1 MRLSDLLKGFC
12 LAEIEIKYNGPG
24 LFFSDPEIGSVH
36 YRAQDVIKGGIFV
49 AIKGLA
55 SDGHDFIDLALAKGA
70 VAVVTEK
77 SVKKEGIFVQVKNTR
92 RALSMIS
99 ARFFHDPS
107 MGLVVIG
114 ITGTN
119 GKTTTAFILE
129 SILQKAGFEV
139 GVIGT
144 INYRYCGKI
153 FDNPMTTPESADLH
167 LILSE
172 MLKAGVTHV
181 VMEVSSHALDL
192 YRVDHC
198 WFDVGIFT
206 NLTRDH
212 LDYHK
217 DMEIYWSCKKKMF
230 TENLKF
236 TPKEKTFAVIN
247 CDDFRG
253 KELYDIYKGDKISI
267 GLSRGNVITPLI
279 LKEDLRSTEG
289 RLSYSGAAFDFESAL
304 VGKYNLQNIACAAGA
319 GVALGIEADSIKSGI
334 EALKYVPGRLEPVLN
349 RHGRFIYVDYAHT
362 PDALEHVLL
371 TLKEI
376 SPGKLIC
383 VFGCGGNRDKGKRFL
398 MGKVA
403 ESFSDL
409 LIITSDNPRNEEPM
423 AVINDILKGLSCS
436 GKRYHVQQDRKSAIE
451 LALGL
456 SKPGDTILIAG
467 KGAEPYQIIGG
478 KVFPFDDREETKKA
492 INRIWVQ

>member
-1 MRLSDLLKGFC
+1 MRLSDLLKGLC
-12 LAEIEIKYNGPG
+12 PAEIEISYNGQG
-24 LFFSDPEIGSVH
+24 LSCSDPEIGSVH
-36 YRAQDVIKGGIFV
+36 YKAQDVIQGGIFV
-49 AIKGLA
+49 AIKGFA
-55 SDGHDFIDLALAKGA
+55 ADGHDFIDLALAKGA

-107 MGLVVIG
+107 MGLVLVG

-119 GKTTTAFILE
+119 GKTTTASILE

-153 FDNPMTTPESADLH
+153 SDNPMTTPESADLH
-167 LILSE
+167 LILSK

-192 YRVDHC
+192 CRVDHC
-198 WFDVGIFT
+198 WLDVGIFT

-217 DMEIYWSCKKKMF
+217 DMETYWSCKKKMF
-230 TENLKF
+230 IKNMKN
-236 TPKEKTFAVIN
+236 TPKGKTFAVIN

-253 KELYDIYKGDKISI
+253 KELYDIYGGDKISI
-267 GLSRGNVITPLI
+267 GLSTGNMITPLI
-279 LKEDLRSTEG
+279 LREDLRSTEG
-289 RLSYSGAAFDFESAL
+289 RFSFAGAAFDFESSL
-304 VGKYNLQNIACAAGA
+304 VGKHNLQNIACAVGA
-319 GVALGIEADSIKSGI
+319 AVALGIESDSIKLGI

-349 RHGRFIYVDYAHT
+349 RYGRFIYVDYAHT

-371 TLKEI
+371 ALKEM
-376 SPGKLIC
+376 SRGKLIC

-403 ESFSDL
+403 GSFSDL
-409 LIITSDNPRNEEPM
+409 PVITSDNPRNEEPM
-423 AVINDILKGLSCS
+423 AIINDIVKGISGS
-436 GKRYHVQQDRKSAIE
+436 GKRHYVQPDRKSAIE

-456 SKPGDTILIAG
+456 SGAGDTILIAG
-467 KGAEPYQIIGG
+467 KGHEPYQIIGG
-478 KVFPFDDREETKKA
+478 KGFLFDDREETKKA
-492 INRIWVQ
+492 INRIWDQ

>member
-1 MRLSDLLKGFC
+1 MRLSDLLKGIC
-12 LAEIEIKYNGPG
+12 STEVETSYNGQG
-24 LFFSDPEIGSVH
+24 LSFSDPEIGSVH
-36 YRAQDVIKGGIFV
+36 YSAQNVREGGLFV
-49 AIKGLA
+49 AIKGFA
-55 SDGHDFIDLALAKGA
+55 ADGHDFIDLALAKGA

-77 SVKKEGIFVQVKNTR
+77 PVKKKGIFVQVKNTR

-107 MGLVVIG
+107 MSLVVVG

-119 GKTTTAFILE
+119 GKTTTAFLLE

-198 WFDVGIFT
+198 WFDAGIFT

-217 DMEIYWSCKKKMF
+217 DMETYWSCKKKMF
-230 TENLKF
+230 TENLRF
-236 TPKEKTFAVIN
+236 APKEKTFAVIN
-247 CDDFRG
+247 CDDSRG
-253 KELYDIYKGDKISI
+253 KELYDICEGHKISV
-267 GLSRGNVITPLI
+267 GLSKENIITPL
-279 LKEDLRSTEG
+279 LLREDLTSTLG
-289 RLSYSGAAFDFESAL
+289 RFSCPGTAFDFKSSL
-304 VGKYNLQNIACAAGA
+304 VGRHNLQNIACAVG
-319 GVALGIEADSIKSGI
+319 GGIALGIDPDSIRSGI

-349 RHGRFIYVDYAHT
+349 RYDRFIYVDYAHT
-362 PDALEHVLL
+362 PDALKHVLL

-376 SPGKLIC
+376 SLGKLIC

-403 ESFSDL
+403 GSFSDL
-409 LIITSDNPRNEEPM
+409 AVITSDNPRNEEPM
-423 AVINDILKGLSCS
+423 GIINDIIKGISEN
-436 GKRYHVQQDRKSAIE
+436 RHYVQEDRKSAIE

-456 SKPGDTILIAG
+456 SEAGDTILIAG
-467 KGAEPYQIIGG
+467 KGPEPYQIIGG
-478 KVFPFDDREETKKA
+478 KSFPFDDREETKKA